1 VQQIEF
7 KFAEGGSTW
16 PCKLP
21 AHELAEE
28 TTRRQFPLPAT
39 FAGAILV
46 SAALLFMV
54 QPMFT
59 KMVLPRFGGAPSVW
73 SVAIVFF
80 QTTLLAGYAFAHLLT
95 RYLPGWRSV
104 FVQLA
109 VMLAAVTL
117 LPLAIAVGWERPP
130 AVGEAFWLIGLFTV
144 SIGLP
149 FFALAANSP
158 LLQAWFAGTRH
169 PAAEDP
175 YFLYAA
181 SNMGSLLALNAVS
194 KQGEPF
200 ISSTLIKFYEE
211 DPEWWEEVILLYAAQ
226 LDGLQQES
234 LFKRIRRPHS
244 EPI

>member
-1 VQQIEF
+1 
-7 KFAEGGSTW
+7 
-16 PCKLP
+16 
-21 AHELAEE
+21 
-28 TTRRQFPLPAT
+28 
-39 FAGAILV
+39 
-46 SAALLFMV
+46 M
-54 QPMFT
+54 
-59 KMVLPRFGGAPSVW
+59 PS
-73 SVAIVFF
+73 
-80 QTTLLAGYAFAHLLT
+80 HLLT

-104 FVQLA
+104 FVQLT

-181 SNMGSLLALNAVS
+181 SNMGSLLALVAYPVAF
-194 KQGEPF
+194 EPF
-200 ISSTLIKFYEE
+200 MRLTDQAKLWSVGFYVLIVMIAVCGVLAWRFIDQAVELDFDHIGAAHGHRCYLSFASLEGGGAGGASVSTARVAYDASGLGSCDSSHR
-211 DPEWWEEVILLYAAQ
+211 LLF
-226 LDGLQQES
+226 E
-234 LFKRIRRPHS
+234 
-244 EPI
+244 